1 MSKISKHIT
10 YKEATKSATALRL
23 GIENTPNDYELQ
35 NMELIAEKVFEP
47 LRRAVNGPIKI
58 NSFFRCEELNKAI
71 GGSNR
76 SQHCQGRAI
85 DIDDFYGY
93 VSNSYMYYYI
103 KDNLDFDQLIWEF
116 GTDTNPDWVHVSYVD
131 GDSNNVTFDG
141 SGYATGYFYLDQTGS
156 SRTFNIQQLSTLDND
171 WLRITSS
178 GNSGTV
184 CVIQNDG
191 GSAVGC

>member
-10 YKEATKSATALRL
+10 YKEATRSVTALRL
-23 GIENTPNDYELQ
+23 GIENVPNDYELQ

-47 LRRAVNGPIKI
+47 LRKAVNGPIKI

-71 GGSNR
+71 GGSSR

-85 DIDDFYGY
+85 DIDDVYGY

-116 GTDTNPDWVHVSYVD
+116 GTDTEPDWVHVSYVD
-131 GDSNNVTFDG
+131 SDSNRKRCLLAYKENGKTKYKDISHV
-141 SGYATGYFYLDQTGS
+141 
-156 SRTFNIQQLSTLDND
+156 
-171 WLRITSS
+171 
-178 GNSGTV
+178 
-184 CVIQNDG
+184 
-191 GSAVGC
+191 

>member
-1 MSKISKHIT
+1 MSLISKHIT
-10 YKEATKSATALRL
+10 YKEATRSVTALRL
-23 GIENTPNDYELQ
+23 GIENLPNEYELQ

-71 GGSNR
+71 GGSSK

-85 DIDDFYGY
+85 DIDDVYGY

-116 GTDTNPDWVHVSYVD
+116 GTDTEPDWVHVSYVD
-131 GDSNNVTFDG
+131 SDSNRKRCLLAYKENGKTKYKDISHV
-141 SGYATGYFYLDQTGS
+141 
-156 SRTFNIQQLSTLDND
+156 
-171 WLRITSS
+171 
-178 GNSGTV
+178 
-184 CVIQNDG
+184 
-191 GSAVGC
+191 